1 MKSNKRRIDQQ
12 RNFHFVRQ
20 FKTRV
25 LCTMIGV
32 HEKDELGWRV
42 GEQMGCS
49 RRSEWWP
56 TACSCVWLPVHT
68 SRQEECTRL
77 HYRVQEGVSWQW
89 EPWRGA
95 YSCSRSSLPHLCT
108 SAIAKDGFIIAYEL
122 PRRYLCLIGQILLSS
137 VFHGL
142 LLSLLKVY

>member
-1 MKSNKRRIDQQ
+1 MKSSKRRIDQQ

-49 RRSEWWP
+49 RRSERWP

-68 SRQEECTRL
+68 SRRRSASGCTIKCR
-77 HYRVQEGVSWQW
+77 RASRGSGSS
-89 EPWRGA
+89 WRGA
-95 YSCSRSSLPHLCT
+95 YSCSRSSLPHLYT
-108 SAIAKDGFIIAYEL
+108 SAIAKDGFIIASEL